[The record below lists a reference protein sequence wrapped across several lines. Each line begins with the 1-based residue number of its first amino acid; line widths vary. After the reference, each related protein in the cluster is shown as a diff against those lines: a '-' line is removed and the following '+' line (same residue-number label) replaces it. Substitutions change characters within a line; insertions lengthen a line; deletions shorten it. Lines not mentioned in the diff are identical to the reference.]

1 MHVGTVV
8 KHGGTHSETNPTS
21 ETNRYFY
28 ERKNLISI
36 DFPFI
41 GSVQAPP
48 RIGWRGR
55 PARERGLNENI
66 FMVLALAPPRKA
78 HLPAFCTG
86 GHGRALPGFLGFPC
100 QVPAPTAAAASNT
113 RQPLPH
119 SIASPRQV
127 LPQPS
132 TRRWCASLS

>member
-55 PARERGLNENI
+55 PARERGLNENT
-66 FMVLALAPPRKA
+66 FMLLVLASPRKA
-78 HLPAFCTG
+78 P
-86 GHGRALPGFLGFPC
+86 
-100 QVPAPTAAAASNT
+100 
-113 RQPLPH
+113 
-119 SIASPRQV
+119 SPRI
-127 LPQPS
+127 LH
-132 TRRWCASLS
+132 RRPWPRAGWFPLDFPAKFPAHCR